1 MNILYSIATEYW
13 MLFLCPSVWPSCLSI
28 LYLTWVAIS
37 FSRGSS
43 QPRDQTRVSH
53 IVGRF
58 FPAWATRDAQIL
70 KPTSATPSLPCA
82 ASAFLL
88 SPQSWLMRLFLLSG
102 GAGLMTSSGDHL
114 QAAFLGS
121 FVSCLTSELSPCLNG
136 AKRSYIWLQA
146 RPAAL
151 QGDYPGAWLP
161 FTESLSQPFLL
172 TISFT
177 WVSDFWTVRWRWP
190 PWGPRG
196 SSTSS

>member
-1 MNILYSIATEYW
+1 M
-13 MLFLCPSVWPSCLSI
+13 
-28 LYLTWVAIS
+28 WVAIS

-43 QPRDQTRVSH
+43 RPRDQTRVSH

-70 KPTSATPSLPCA
+70 KPTSAMPSLPCV
-82 ASAFLL
+82 LL
-88 SPQSWLMRLFLLSG
+88 LFSVLADETLPSLWRG
-102 GAGLMTSSGDHL
+102 RTDDSSSDHL

-136 AKRSYIWLQA
+136 AKWSYIWQQA

-177 WVSDFWTVRWRWP
+177 WVSDFWTVRWKWP

-196 SSTSS
+196 SSTST